1 MIITLLILAVSAIVL
16 KIFRDKVP
24 VNKKIKTAEVKG
36 NRDEMKEWSNT
47 GNNANLPENE
57 AGKEHQ
63 VPQARDLIELQ
74 KEVVISVQLI
84 TREKKRRALFK
95 RISERKDNIF
105 YKRIGT
111 AKKAVADDLTII
123 TGIDELIVKKLNA
136 LNIHSFRQISRF
148 TKDDIQAV
156 NESAGFSP
164 GKIEAE
170 EWIKQAGD
178 LVRIAGNKADLFRR
192 IRERKWILYK
202 ASLRI
207 APGPGPDNFKHLG
220 LSGL

>member
-1 MIITLLILAVSAIVL
+1 MIITLLVLAISAIVL
-16 KIFRDKVP
+16 KIVRDKVP
-24 VNKKIKTAEVKG
+24 INKKIESEEIKG
-36 NRDEMKEWSNT
+36 NRDEIKEGSYT
-47 GNNANLPENE
+47 TDNANLREN
-57 AGKEHQ
+57 K
-63 VPQARDLIELQ
+63 LIN
-74 KEVVISVQLI
+74 
-84 TREKKRRALFK
+84 RENKRRALFK

-148 TKDDIQAV
+148 RKEDIQAV

-164 GKIEAE
+164 GRIEAE
-170 EWIKQAGD
+170 EWIKQAAD
-178 LVRIAGNKADLFRR
+178 LVRIAGNKADLFKR

-202 ASLRI
+202 ASLSI
-207 APGPGPDNFKHLG
+207 APGPGPDNFNHLG